1 MIKAVI
7 GPCDTPITIGFATV
21 KAIVVTR
28 LAFFSEKSRTPALA
42 YTPDDEFAS
51 VAEGVFTAAMMRV
64 IRYIRLLLP
73 FD

>member
-7 GPCDTPITIGFATV
+7 GPCDSPITIGFAIV

-28 LAFFSEKSRTPALA
+28 LGFSSEKSRTPVLA

-51 VAEGVFTAAMMRV
+51 VAEGVSTAAHGLSG
-64 IRYIRLLLP
+64 I
-73 FD
+73 